1 VDLRYLREGYVF
13 ALGIVLGSLL
23 GLVVAYMVLIRQG
36 RDPVACMVQ
45 TLRHLLGKDQGVRLD
60 LLLQ

>member
-1 VDLRYLREGYVF
+1 MDFRYLRQGYLF

-23 GLVVAYMVLIRQG
+23 GLVISYLVLIRQG
-36 RDPVACMVQ
+36 RDPVACISQAVKQ
-45 TLRHLLGKDQGVRLD
+45 LLGKDEGVRFD